1 MKLEIKQ
8 AIDKGD
14 KIVLKMEYD
23 QEFADTISSVCGVK
37 RASERQIEMFVTTVL
52 ENMDD
57 EDLSELGY

>member
-8 AIDKGD
+8 AIDKGN

-23 QEFADTISSVCGVK
+23 QEFADTIAKVCGV
-37 RASERQIEMFVTTVL
+37 RYATERQVEKFVTTVI